1 MEQPRRI
8 SFDMVVSGRVQHV
21 GFRYFARARA
31 EELELTGYV
40 RNLPDGSL
48 RVVAEGELSALE
60 AKGTPQLT
68 MDNIA
73 RVIEMWTKIPASKI
87 KEEELIKIL
96 TNKRG
101 EPLDDD
107 EIKAMYKVEF
117 FFKFLLTIFF

>member
-60 AKGTPQLT
+60 AYADYLRSGPPL
-68 MDNIA
+68 A
-73 RVIEMWTKIPASKI
+73 RVR
-87 KEEELIKIL
+87 
-96 TNKRG
+96 NV
-101 EPLDDD
+101 D
-107 EIKAMYKVEF
+107 
-117 FFKFLLTIFF
+117 IFRSPYTGSFSSFDIRY